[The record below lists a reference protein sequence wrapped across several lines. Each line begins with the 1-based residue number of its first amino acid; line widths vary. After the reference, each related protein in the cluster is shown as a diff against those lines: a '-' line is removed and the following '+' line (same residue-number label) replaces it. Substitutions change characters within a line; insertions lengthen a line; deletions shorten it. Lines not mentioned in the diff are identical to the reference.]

1 MADIK
6 QYVKA
11 AEEKMTFAIEYLDE
25 QLSHIRAGKANPK
38 ILDCVR
44 VMYYGAP
51 VPLTN
56 VATVTV
62 PDARTIMITP
72 WEKKIIKDI
81 EKGIMDSEVGITPEN
96 NGEVIRLGI
105 PPLTE
110 ERRRL
115 LAKQSKQEAETAK
128 ISIRNAR
135 RDAIEQLKKSI
146 KTDGTP
152 EDVEKDAEAEV
163 HRAPQRGLCPDIQH
177 ACLHH
182 QISVFFRLRR
192 EERKIRFLPVG
203 RGGLPAHCQRIRH

>member
-1 MADIK
+1 M
-6 QYVKA
+6 
-11 AEEKMTFAIEYLDE
+11 
-25 QLSHIRAGKANPK
+25 SHIRAGKANPK

-163 HRAPQRGLCPDIQH
+163 QKVHDKYIKKVE
-177 ACLHH
+177 
-182 QISVFFRLRR
+182 IMTV
-192 EERKIRFLPVG
+192 
-203 RGGLPAHCQRIRH
+203 